1 MKRSPVATWIGRLA
15 SAGAGLV
22 FPGTALAHHAMGGA
36 PPSTNLEG
44 ILSGLAH
51 PVLGPDHLL
60 FLLVAG
66 LLVAPLPAAA
76 RLAAAALLVIGQ
88 ILGTALHLA
97 AVGLPGVDAL
107 IALTVIAGGLILA
120 ARPLGAPVLAA
131 LLAASG
137 VFHGYAYAE
146 SIVGVE
152 AGPLGAYLVGLA
164 LVQLACVLGVAGARR
179 ALEDRSA
186 ALRIAVAHRLTAGA
200 VVTAGVAFLLL
211 AIV

>member
-15 SAGAGLV
+15 SAGAGAGLV

-36 PPSTNLEG
+36 PPSTTLEG

-88 ILGTALHLA
+88 MLGTALHLA
-97 AVGLPGVDAL
+97 AVGLQGVDAL

-120 ARPLGAPVLAA
+120 ARPLGAAA
-131 LLAASG
+131 LAGLLRPRESSMATPTPSRSSASRPARSVRIWSAWRWPSSPAFSG
-137 VFHGYAYAE
+137 WLEHGERSRIDRQRSE
-146 SIVGVE
+146 SRL
-152 AGPLGAYLVGLA
+152 PTA
-164 LVQLACVLGVAGARR
+164 LLPARW
-179 ALEDRSA
+179 
-186 ALRIAVAHRLTAGA
+186 
-200 VVTAGVAFLLL
+200 
-211 AIV
+211 